1 MTDCDY
7 HRVVW
12 IEIFWVEL
20 VVVRFDHGA
29 ACIAILIF
37 YFVEFVLHYLL
48 AKLWIV
54 QDLIQIIDGLHQFV
68 EFIMQ
73 LLQTESSQL
82 RQAHINNS
90 LTLNLVQFEAL
101 LQIALCIRRSLACA
115 DDMNN
120 FVDII
125 ACDDKTFQD
134 MSTLLCFL
142 QLVLGTA
149 DCYVMTV
156 LYKVLD
162 TFLESKQTRTSLDE
176 GYTVDRE

>member
-1 MTDCDY
+1 MTDSDY
-7 HRVVW
+7 HWVVW

-73 LLQTESSQL
+73 LLQTESCQL

-101 LQIALCIRRSLACA
+101 LQIALCVRRSLACS
-115 DDMNN
+115 DDMNY
-120 FVDII
+120 FVDIV
-125 ACDDKTFQD
+125 ACDDKAFQD
-134 MSTLLCFL
+134 VSTLLCFL
-142 QLVLGTA
+142 QFVLCAA
-149 DCYVMTV
+149 DSHVMTV
-156 LYKVLD
+156 LHKVLD
-162 TFLESKQTRTSLDE
+162 TFLERKQTRTSLDE
-176 GYTVDRE
+176 GNTVDRE

>member
-1 MTDCDY
+1 MTDSDY
-7 HRVVW
+7 HWVVW

-29 ACIAILIF
+29 ACIAILIL

-73 LLQTESSQL
+73 LLQTESCQL

-101 LQIALCIRRSLACA
+101 LQIALCIRRSLACS
-115 DDMNN
+115 DDMNY
-120 FVDII
+120 FVDIV
-125 ACDDKTFQD
+125 ACDDKAFQD

-156 LYKVLD
+156 LHKVLD
-162 TFLESKQTRTSLDE
+162 AFLEGKQTRTSLDE